1 MGSDAVLETIEDGI
15 ARAAHHGFVRDVD
28 VGRFVNLMLLLG
40 DEFDVDP
47 DVPWAAEILS
57 RPTVHPQHKLDML
70 LERGLAHSRI
80 PTHHTARAG
89 RG

>member
-1 MGSDAVLETIEDGI
+1 
-15 ARAAHHGFVRDVD
+15 
-28 VGRFVNLMLLLG
+28 MLLLG